1 MKAYSKAVMLSLKID
16 ENILNFNFLM
26 GERGRGGV
34 LGILTVYVNT
44 LKRSFID
51 IKNDEVYGNL

>member
-16 ENILNFNFLM
+16 ENTLNFNFLM
-26 GERGRGGV
+26 GGGV

-51 IKNDEVYGNL
+51 VKNNEVYGNL

>member
-16 ENILNFNFLM
+16 ENTLNFNFLM
-26 GERGRGGV
+26 GGGGV

-51 IKNDEVYGNL
+51 VKNNEVYGNL

>member
-1 MKAYSKAVMLSLKID
+1 MLSLKID

-26 GERGRGGV
+26 GERGRGGE

>member
-16 ENILNFNFLM
+16 ENTLNFNFVK
-26 GERGRGGV
+26 GGGGV

-51 IKNDEVYGNL
+51 VKNNEVYGNL